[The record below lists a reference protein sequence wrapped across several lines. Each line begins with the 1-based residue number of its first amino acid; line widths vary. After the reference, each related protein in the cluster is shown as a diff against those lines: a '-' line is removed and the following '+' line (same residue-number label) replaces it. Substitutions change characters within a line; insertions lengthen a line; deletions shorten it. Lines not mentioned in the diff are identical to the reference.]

1 MDSNYSQEY
10 GHSKR
15 ISVSSQGLKRK
26 PSSTLRG
33 VEQLDTPLTTE
44 ESPANSNRLRA
55 PTRTGDES
63 WTEESVWK
71 VCLAARICNS
81 LMVQTY
87 FNPDE
92 HWQALEVSH
101 RTVFGYGHLTW
112 EWQLGL
118 RSYVHPLI
126 FAVLYRILAVLRLD
140 NSWFMTR
147 TPRLFQSVFA
157 GVGDV
162 YLYKLSY
169 RLFGERVAQW
179 ALFCQLLNW
188 FNFFCMPRTFSNC
201 METVLTTIALY
212 YWWPSSATRS
222 RVGFLTSRQLGI
234 LSAGL
239 SCVMRPTSLIIW
251 LYVGIAHLLETITKR
266 QYIFEEVL
274 PIGALCLGLMTVV
287 DRIMYGEWT
296 FVIVNFLKF
305 NFLSAGGS
313 FYGTHP
319 WHWYFSQGLPFMA
332 FTFLPLS
339 LAGIWWSQ
347 QWKLCGLIA
356 WVLGIYSTLGHKEF
370 RFILPILP
378 LVMMFAGYA
387 IAILEQKWTREND
400 SSTHA
405 YGSRAPGFWARMTSG
420 VNRLKG
426 NSIET
431 RNGEKKVWAVFML
444 LLLTNLPAALY
455 TSLVHQRGSEAVMKY
470 LASEAQAGR
479 AERVLFL
486 MPCHATP
493 YYSSLHK
500 DIPMRFLDCSPSD
513 KPGYV
518 DEADQFKAH
527 PLSFLYSMFS
537 SLNLE
542 VLPSHIVLFDSMEK
556 HISAFFQAEGYVLDN
571 RIFHSHF
578 PVDRELQGY
587 VLVFK
592 RTPKT
597 PSDHTREPSSSLFP

>member
-92 HWQALEVSH
+92 HWQALEVAH

-179 ALFCQLLNW
+179 AV
-188 FNFFCMPRTFSNC
+188 S
-201 METVLTTIALY
+201 
-212 YWWPSSATRS
+212 
-222 RVGFLTSRQLGI
+222 
-234 LSAGL
+234 
-239 SCVMRPTSLIIW
+239 
-251 LYVGIAHLLETITKR
+251 
-266 QYIFEEVL
+266 
-274 PIGALCLGLMTVV
+274 
-287 DRIMYGEWT
+287 
-296 FVIVNFLKF
+296 
-305 NFLSAGGS
+305 
-313 FYGTHP
+313 
-319 WHWYFSQGLPFMA
+319 
-332 FTFLPLS
+332 
-339 LAGIWWSQ
+339 
-347 QWKLCGLIA
+347 
-356 WVLGIYSTLGHKEF
+356 
-370 RFILPILP
+370 
-378 LVMMFAGYA
+378 
-387 IAILEQKWTREND
+387 
-400 SSTHA
+400 
-405 YGSRAPGFWARMTSG
+405 
-420 VNRLKG
+420 
-426 NSIET
+426 
-431 RNGEKKVWAVFML
+431 
-444 LLLTNLPAALY
+444 
-455 TSLVHQRGSEAVMKY
+455 
-470 LASEAQAGR
+470 
-479 AERVLFL
+479 
-486 MPCHATP
+486 
-493 YYSSLHK
+493 
-500 DIPMRFLDCSPSD
+500 
-513 KPGYV
+513 
-518 DEADQFKAH
+518 
-527 PLSFLYSMFS
+527 SFLICMKSRSWQSF
-537 SLNLE
+537 
-542 VLPSHIVLFDSMEK
+542 
-556 HISAFFQAEGYVLDN
+556 G
-571 RIFHSHF
+571 HF
-578 PVDRELQGY
+578 
-587 VLVFK
+587 
-592 RTPKT
+592 
-597 PSDHTREPSSSLFP
+597 